1 MRSKN
6 RRERGEGNAGCLLG
20 LIILALV
27 AFIAYKMIPVKVK
40 AADLKQTV
48 TDAAKMAGTHGDNVI
63 VGQILET
70 ARRNNLPITADN
82 VKINRTQAEIRVD
95 VDYDVRIDLPGKTW
109 NWHQHVSAENP
120 IF

>member
-1 MRSKN
+1 MRKH
-6 RRERGEGNAGCLLG
+6 RGQRGEGNAGCLFG
-20 LIILALV
+20 LIVLAIVGYL
-27 AFIAYKMIPVKVK
+27 AYKMIPVKVK

-48 TDAAKMAGTHGDNVI
+48 TDEAKMAGTHGDNVI

-70 ARRNNLPITADN
+70 ARKNNLPITADN

-95 VDYDVRIDLPGKTW
+95 VDYDVPIDFPGKTW